1 MLSFLYFL
9 GAAVAMCDV
18 PDNYQHHP
26 PYCLLPPSVFL
37 LMMNWLEQFLLKDK
51 KQKKRKLPISWL
63 QRELWDYN
71 YILEMTLVNMWI

>member
-9 GAAVAMCDV
+9 GAAVATCDV

-51 KQKKRKLPISWL
+51 KQKKRKLPFSWL

-71 YILEMTLVNMWI
+71 YILEMTLANMWI